1 MPYTLVALDPGAHDA
16 GIAFFVDGRLTEC
29 ALLRPKPDTP
39 FEIARVA
46 GMWVRRALMN
56 AGGNGRI
63 NSLICEGQFVYPGPR
78 RNNPNDLFPLAQVVG
93 GAMQTIDSFE
103 RRVISPR
110 EWTGSVPKEVRHRRF
125 LATLDARETAIIM
138 ATKCPKTKLHNVI
151 DACALGRWALGR
163 LPVEPE
169 GGFVQ

>member
-1 MPYTLVALDPGAHDA
+1 MAYTLLAVDPGAHDA
-16 GIAFFVDGRLTEC
+16 GVAFFIDGRLLEC

-39 FEIARVA
+39 YEVARHVGMWARRVA
-46 GMWVRRALMN
+46 MN
-56 AGGNGRI
+56 SGSGRV
-63 NSLICEGQFVYPGPR
+63 NRLVCEGQFVYPGPR

-93 GAMQTIDSFE
+93 GVMQTVDCFE
-103 RRVISPR
+103 RNIVMPK

-125 LATLDARETAIIM
+125 LATLDAHETAIILG
-138 ATKCPKTKLHNVI
+138 TKCPKTKLHNVI

-163 LPVEPE
+163 LPVEPD